1 MNVAPPDAAVT
12 EPTAGETEREKVLRL
27 IAEAKAKVEKAKAEK
42 LAEKEANKGL
52 IKSLK
57 HEEVDP
63 TDAEKAEAT
72 RSLPSREYD
81 KVVDGDG
88 NVHYKRR
95 DTMTP
100 QKEEPGA
107 EETKDAAPEMSPE
120 PEPLKDHNDNEET
133 KDEAKAKV
141 KKPSAEEGYVL
152 ARVKKIEGLE

>member
-120 PEPLKDHNDNEET
+120 PQPLKAHNDKDSPSTWSFEKRKEEFE
-133 KDEAKAKV
+133 KMK
-141 KKPSAEEGYVL
+141 
-152 ARVKKIEGLE
+152 

>member
-1 MNVAPPDAAVT
+1 MLACSLDERGRVNVHVVYLAPQ
-12 EPTAGETEREKVLRL
+12 
-27 IAEAKAKVEKAKAEK
+27 AKVEKAKAEK

-141 KKPSAEEGYVL
+141 KKPPAEEGYVL
-152 ARVKKIEGLE
+152 LMYRMRYISKIQVEVQK